1 MLIMGGGYADIPMIE
16 ASRALGYHVVTS
28 GNRAEDLGHAHS
40 DETHLADFSS
50 LSAMLDLARM
60 LRVDA
65 VCACCNDFSA
75 LSAAYVAE
83 QLGLPGHDAYET
95 AVELH
100 HKDRY
105 RAFARRNGIPS
116 PLARSFDQPDAAKA
130 ALEQFTYPLIVKP
143 VDLTGGKG
151 VSRAETAETAHKA
164 IDFAFAASRA
174 KRVVVEEFIE
184 GSRHGITSFIRGG
197 KVVFHFDDDEYYY
210 INPYLVS
217 AASSH
222 GSAPDAAIARLIAD
236 VEKIADL
243 MSLIDGLVHVQFIL
257 DRNGRPVIIEIC
269 RRPPGDLYVKLVQ
282 HATGVNYPGYIV
294 RAAAGL
300 ELSDLRQVDAQRCVA
315 RHCVMAPDRGVI
327 QDVEVPPDIRAR
339 IFDSMMWWKP
349 GDVVVDELTHKLGI
363 VFLEFDSPKGMR
375 EQTARMQERIHVR
388 CQVLAD

>member
-1 MLIMGGGYADIPMIE
+1 MGGGHADIPMIE
-16 ASRALGYHVVTS
+16 AARAQGYFVITS
-28 GNRAEDLGHAHS
+28 GNRAEDLGHRYS
-40 DETHLADFSS
+40 DQTHLADFSS
-50 LSAMLDLARM
+50 LPEMLGLARK

-83 QLGLPGHDAYET
+83 QLGLPGHDRYET
-95 AVELH
+95 ALELH

-105 RAFARRNGIPS
+105 RAFARRNGIAS
-116 PLARSFDQPDAAKA
+116 PLARSFDRPDDAKA
-130 ALEQFTYPLIVKP
+130 SLEQFTHPLIVKP

-151 VSRAETAETAHKA
+151 VSRADNTEAACKA

-184 GSRHGITSFIRGG
+184 GSRHGITTFIRGG

-222 GSAPDAAIARLIAD
+222 GSAPRAAIARLIAD
-236 VEKIADL
+236 VEKIASL

-257 DRNGRPVIIEIC
+257 DRTGMPVIIEIC

-282 HATGVNYPGYIV
+282 HATGVDYPENIV

-300 ELSDLRQVDAQRCVA
+300 DLSGLRQVDARRCVA
-315 RHCVMAPDRGVI
+315 RHCVMAPGRGVI
-327 QDVEVPPDIRAR
+327 QEVDMPSDIRER
-339 IFDSMMWWKP
+339 IIDSLWWWSR
-349 GDVVVDELTHKLGI
+349 GDVVTDELTHKLGI
-363 VFLEFDSPKGMR
+363 VFLQFESPESMR
-375 EQTARMQERIHVR
+375 EQTARMQESIHVR
-388 CQVLAD
+388 CQAQAQ